1 MGEDAQIVVSNQR
14 WRFDDIG
21 RADLQCSP
29 TGFLALGC
37 CPQDQEDEEERD
49 QEILQTTSHNA
60 SISFFA
66 TDFCVLYKKFVV

>member
-14 WRFDDIG
+14 WRFDNIG

-29 TGFLALGC
+29 TGFLALGRC
-37 CPQDQEDEEERD
+37 SQDQEGEEERD
-49 QEILQTTSHNA
+49 CKILQTTSHNT

-66 TDFCVLYKKFVV
+66 TDFCVLYKKLAV